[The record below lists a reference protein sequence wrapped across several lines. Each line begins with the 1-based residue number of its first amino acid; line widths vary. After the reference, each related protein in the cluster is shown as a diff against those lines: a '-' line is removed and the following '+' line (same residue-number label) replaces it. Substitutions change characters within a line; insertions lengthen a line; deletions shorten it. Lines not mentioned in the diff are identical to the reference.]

1 MKKLE
6 NVLITGLLIIWTSCN
21 HGQTKSVVSAIC
33 TNDSVQNDSLTQVSD
48 DKYEYQDQREL
59 NELHANLMIE
69 YNDSI
74 ERDFR
79 TLQSTLPQYKEY
91 FDKEKK
97 AWMKY
102 QEAVRIVAG
111 CEDHGSSTSMF
122 IDDVLSQGIKL
133 RETSFHHLLYHIRGE
148 DVSFS
153 KTTFTLAM
161 IKDAYSAFIK
171 AVGEDE
177 YNDYKS
183 QYQEALR
190 KEQSCWDK
198 WMETREII
206 SNKLDKDT
214 RIYYDECTNLVRRT
228 KLLQVKNQNQAL
240 GLTGHEPLDCVLPDD
255 CSDNALL
262 KYPGFAKVWAKHCEN
277 TDWYPTFE

>member
-1 MKKLE
+1 MEK
-6 NVLITGLLIIWTSCN
+6 VIITGLLIVLISCN
-21 HGQTKSVVSAIC
+21 QGQTSNVASDIC
-33 TNDSVQNDSLTQVSD
+33 TNDSVRNDSLKQVPD

-59 NELHANLMIE
+59 NELHANWMIE

-74 ERDFR
+74 EKEFQ
-79 TLQSTLPQYKEY
+79 TLQSALPQYKKY

-97 AWMKY
+97 AWMRY
-102 QEAVRIVAG
+102 QDAVRIVAG

-133 RETSFHHLLYHIRGE
+133 RETSFRHLLFHIRGE
-148 DVSFS
+148 KVSYS

-177 YNDYKS
+177 YNDNKS
-183 QYQEALR
+183 HYQEALR
-190 KEQSCWDK
+190 KEQLCWDK
-198 WMETREII
+198 WMETRGTI
-206 SNKLDKDT
+206 SNKLDKDI

-240 GLTGHEPLDCVLPDD
+240 GMTGHEPLDCVLPDD
-255 CSDNALL
+255 CSDKALL
-262 KYPGFAKVWAKHCEN
+262 NYPGFDKVWAKHSEN

>member
-1 MKKLE
+1 MKKLG
-6 NVLITGLLIIWTSCN
+6 NVLIAGLSIIWTSCN

-33 TNDSVQNDSLTQVSD
+33 TNDSVQNDSLAQVSD

-74 ERDFR
+74 EKGFR

-97 AWMKY
+97 AWMTY
-102 QEAVRIVAG
+102 QEAVRIVAS

-133 RETSFHHLLYHIRGE
+133 RETSFRHLLYHFRGE
-148 DVSFS
+148 EVSFS

-171 AVGEDE
+171 AVGENE
-177 YNDYKS
+177 YNDNKL
-183 QYQEALR
+183 QYQKAIR
-190 KEQSCWDK
+190 NEQSYWDK
-198 WMETREII
+198 WMETRETI
-206 SNKLDKDT
+206 SNKLDKDI